1 MVEWSAD
8 QAMRPA
14 ARRVFPLKFVVAGAI
29 VLVAIGYLVLTG
41 LSSAS
46 VYYLT
51 VGELQGQAAG
61 SATGGIGTR
70 PVRVSGDVVP
80 GSIARDGSTVR
91 FAIADGGGS
100 LPVIYSGVIPDI
112 FGDNMQVVVE
122 GRTGP
127 DGTFQATNLFAKCPS
142 KFEAAVTDHGPLSIV
157 PSEARA

>member
-8 QAMRPA
+8 QPMRPV
-14 ARRVFPLKFVVAGAI
+14 ARRVFPLKFVVVGAI
-29 VLVAIGYLVLTG
+29 ALVAIGYLVMTG

-51 VGELQGQAAG
+51 VGELQAQGSGSAAG
-61 SATGGIGTR
+61 GSVTR

-80 GSIARDGSTVR
+80 GSIERAGSTVR
-91 FAIADGGGS
+91 FAITDGGGS
-100 LPVIYSGVIPDI
+100 LPVTYSGVIPDI
-112 FGDNMQVVVE
+112 FGDDMQVVVE

-142 KFEAAVTDHGPLSIV
+142 KFEAADP
-157 PSEARA
+157 EANA